1 MLNKISSKI
10 NFIGGALSFVV
21 IMNVILTI
29 YLTRKQEGDSYII
42 NIAGR
47 QRMLSQKIT
56 KEVFYTKSTGSFNF
70 ETLNSD
76 MKIFQKNLYILINGN
91 KKLNVYK
98 PPNKEIQDKLKQVLN
113 IWVPFQGKIKKLEQ
127 YTNDIKK
134 SKEIMMDKF
143 NEILKI
149 SDKVV
154 KAMVDYNLPGSYIDL
169 SGRQR
174 MLSQRMGLYFIR
186 YLNTSN
192 QNDFYIYSKSM
203 KLYNNTIIKFANNN
217 KIKSNKNLYKIVS
230 LNYKYWKNFQI
241 YIKNL
246 MEKENKI
253 QRTIKYI
260 HENNIKLLKNMN
272 DAVWL
277 YTSYSESKNNFIKN
291 FLYISGVLALLIILY
306 TYMIAKNLEKHVLN
320 FVSRAKELS
329 NKDPISENG
338 ELTID
343 FCGEDELK
351 EVSTHINKFANKV
364 KNAYNYSN
372 EALKRAELA
381 AKELQIIADDIEMA
395 IDDSGVKDKKNFG
408 KNIDATEDIA
418 IESAES
424 LLHVSNM
431 IKRLKENLSD
441 ILNSYSK

>member
-1 MLNKISSKI
+1 
-10 NFIGGALSFVV
+10 
-21 IMNVILTI
+21 
-29 YLTRKQEGDSYII
+29 
-42 NIAGR
+42 
-47 QRMLSQKIT
+47 
-56 KEVFYTKSTGSFNF
+56 
-70 ETLNSD
+70 
-76 MKIFQKNLYILINGN
+76 
-91 KKLNVYK
+91 
-98 PPNKEIQDKLKQVLN
+98 
-113 IWVPFQGKIKKLEQ
+113 
-127 YTNDIKK
+127 
-134 SKEIMMDKF
+134 
-143 NEILKI
+143 
-149 SDKVV
+149 
-154 KAMVDYNLPGSYIDL
+154 
-169 SGRQR
+169 
-174 MLSQRMGLYFIR
+174 
-186 YLNTSN
+186 
-192 QNDFYIYSKSM
+192 
-203 KLYNNTIIKFANNN
+203 
-217 KIKSNKNLYKIVS
+217 
-230 LNYKYWKNFQI
+230 
-241 YIKNL
+241 
-246 MEKENKI
+246 
-253 QRTIKYI
+253 
-260 HENNIKLLKNMN
+260 MN